1 MNTASEETQL
11 AVVSAKQDRMSQDIK
26 EIKDMVQQNYV
37 TQDQF
42 RPIRIF
48 VYGLIGIAL
57 STVGVAVIN
66 LIIRK

>member
-1 MNTASEETQL
+1 MPTDETQL
-11 AVVSAKQDRMSQDIK
+11 AVITTKLDRVTQDVREVK
-26 EIKDMVQQNYV
+26 EMVQQNYV

-57 STVGVAVIN
+57 STIGVAVVN
-66 LIIRK
+66 LVVNR